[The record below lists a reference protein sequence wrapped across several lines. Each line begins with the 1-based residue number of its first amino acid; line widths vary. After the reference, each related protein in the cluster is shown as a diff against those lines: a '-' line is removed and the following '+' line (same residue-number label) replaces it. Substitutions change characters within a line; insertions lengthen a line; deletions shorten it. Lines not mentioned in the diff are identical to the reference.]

1 VSARSN
7 ASSRLR
13 IVVLGY
19 VVRGPIGGMVWSDL
33 HYVLGLRRLGH
44 DVWFLEDS
52 DDYPSCV
59 DPVRKTIGTDPTRG
73 LGLASALFERAGFGD
88 RWAYHDAHTATW
100 HGPAGGQIRT
110 NAARAD
116 VLLNL
121 AGVNP
126 IRPWLEEIPH
136 RVLIDKD
143 PVFTQLRNAT
153 DPAAAER
160 SGLHTCFFTF
170 GENIGRAAAR
180 IPPDGLDWQPTRHPI
195 WLSGWPAIP
204 PPRVGHFTT
213 IMQWESYPVREHE
226 GVRYGVKAD
235 SFAEYLDLPRRVEP
249 VLELVLGGSAVPRD
263 LLGAHGWR
271 IVDPLA
277 AVPDLWAYRRYVQ
290 GSRAELTVA
299 KQAYVVSRSGWFS
312 ERSASYLA
320 SGRPV
325 VTEETGFS
333 DWLPT
338 GDGVVSFS
346 NREEAA
352 AAIEDVQSR
361 YASHREAARDLARSY
376 FDSKTVLTNLLERV
390 LVPATAPP
398 RAGAA

>member
-33 HYVLGLRRLGH
+33 HYVLGLRSLGH

-59 DPVRKTIGTDPTRG
+59 DPVKKTIGTDPTRG

-110 NAARAD
+110 KAARAD

-325 VTEETGFS
+325 VTEQTGFS
-333 DWLPT
+333 DRLPT

-376 FDSKTVLTNLLERV
+376 FDSKTVLTNLLERA

>member
-1 VSARSN
+1 MSARRN

-19 VVRGPIGGMVWSDL
+19 VVRGPIGGMAWSDL
-33 HYVLGLRRLGH
+33 HYILGLRSLGH

-59 DPVRKTIGTDPTRG
+59 DPVEKTISTDPTRG
-73 LGLASALFERAGFGD
+73 LGFASAVFERAGFGD
-88 RWAYHDAHTATW
+88 RWAYHDAHTGTW
-100 HGPAGGQIRT
+100 HGPAAAQMRT
-110 NAARAD
+110 TAARAD

-126 IRPWLEEIPH
+126 IRPWLEKIPH

-143 PVFTQLRNAT
+143 PVFTQLRNVT
-153 DPAAAER
+153 DPVAAGR

-170 GENIGRAAAR
+170 GENIGRATAR
-180 IPPDGLDWQPTRHPI
+180 IPADGLDWQPTRHPI
-195 WLSGWPAIP
+195 WLDGWPAIP
-204 PPRVGHFTT
+204 PFPAGRFTT
-213 IMQWESYPVREHE
+213 VMQWESYRAREHE
-226 GVRYGVKAD
+226 RVRYGVKAD
-235 SFAEYLDLPRRVEP
+235 SFAEYLDLPGRVEP
-249 VLELVLGGSAVPRD
+249 VLELVLEGSQAPRN

-271 IVDPLA
+271 IVDPLT
-277 AVPDLWAYRRYVQ
+277 AVPDPWAYRRYVQ
-290 GSRAELTVA
+290 ESRAELTVA

-346 NREEAA
+346 NREEAV

-361 YASHREAARDLARSY
+361 YASHREAAREVAQSY
-376 FDSKTVLTNLLERV
+376 FDSQTVLTSLLERA
-390 LVPATAPP
+390 LVPVTAPA
-398 RAGAA
+398 RAGAD

>member
-1 VSARSN
+1 VSARTN

-19 VVRGPIGGMVWSDL
+19 IVRGPIAGMAWSDL
-33 HYVLGLRRLGH
+33 HYVLGLRGLGH

-52 DDYPSCV
+52 DDYPSCI
-59 DPVRKTIGTDPTRG
+59 DPVKKTIGTDPTQG
-73 LGLASALFERAGFGD
+73 LGFASALFERAGFGD

-100 HGPAGGQIRT
+100 HGPAAT
-110 NAARAD
+110 KMCTLAERAD

-136 RVLIDKD
+136 RVLIDTD
-143 PVFTQLRNAT
+143 PVFTQVRNAT
-153 DPAAAER
+153 DPAAAGR
-160 SGLHTCFFTF
+160 SGLHTHFFTF
-170 GENIGRAAAR
+170 GENIRRAAGR
-180 IPPDGLDWQPTRHPI
+180 IPPDRLDWQPTRHPI
-195 WLSGWPAIP
+195 WLDGWPVNP
-204 PPRVGHFTT
+204 PPRAGPFTT
-213 IMQWESYPVREHE
+213 IMQWESYPAREHE

-249 VLELVLGGSAVPRD
+249 VLELVLRESDAPCG
-263 LLGAHGWR
+263 LLGAHGWH

-277 AVPDLWAYRRYVQ
+277 AVPDPWAYRRYIQ

-325 VTEETGFS
+325 VAEETGFS
-333 DWLPT
+333 DWLPN

-346 NREEAA
+346 NREEAV
-352 AAIEDVQSR
+352 AAIEDVQYR
-361 YASHREAARDLARSY
+361 YASHCKAAREVASSY
-376 FDSKTVLTNLLERV
+376 FDSQTVLTSLLERT
-390 LVPATAPP
+390 LVPVTATA
-398 RAGAA
+398 RAGAS

>member
-33 HYVLGLRRLGH
+33 HYVLGLRSLGH

-143 PVFTQLRNAT
+143 PVFKQLRNAT

-160 SGLHTCFFTF
+160 SGLHTCFLTF
-170 GENIGRAAAR
+170 GENIGRAPAR

-376 FDSKTVLTNLLERV
+376 FDSKTVLTNLLERA